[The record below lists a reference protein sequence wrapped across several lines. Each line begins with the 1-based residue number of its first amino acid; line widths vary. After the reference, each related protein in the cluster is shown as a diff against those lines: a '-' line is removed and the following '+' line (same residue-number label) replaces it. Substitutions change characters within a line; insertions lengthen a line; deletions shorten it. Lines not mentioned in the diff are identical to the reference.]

1 MSDEHSK
8 RGLLLVLSGPAGVGK
23 DTVWREA
30 APCLPSFQKAL
41 TCTTRTR
48 RPAEEDGVHYR
59 FVSDADFDRLIAHNE
74 LLEWALVHGNRYGVP
89 ASSVSTRL
97 EQGLDVICIIEV
109 QGALKIRGMFPDSLL
124 VFLRPPVGRET
135 EVLTSRIQQRGA
147 EDEAQIAKRLETAS
161 WELTQTSL
169 YDYEIVNDEVE
180 DTARQLCDII
190 AREKKNRA
198 RAN

>member
-8 RGLLLVLSGPAGVGK
+8 RGLLLVLSGPSGVGK

-41 TCTTRTR
+41 TCTTRSQ
-48 RPAEEDGVHYR
+48 RPGEENGVHYR
-59 FVSDADFDRLIAHNE
+59 FVSDAEFDRLIAQDE
-74 LLEWALVHGNRYGVP
+74 LLEWALVNGNRYGVP

-97 EQGLDVICIIEV
+97 EQGDDVICIIEV
-109 QGALKIRGMFPDSLL
+109 QGALKIRAMFPDSLL
-124 VFLRPPVGRET
+124 VFLRPPVGQET
-135 EVLTSRIQQRGA
+135 QVLTSRIRQRGA

-190 AREKKNRA
+190 TREKQR
-198 RAN
+198 RSEL

>member
-1 MSDEHSK
+1 MSDEYSQ

-30 APCLPSFQKAL
+30 APCLPSFAKAT
-41 TCTTRTR
+41 TCTTRGR
-48 RPAEEDGVHYR
+48 RPGEEEGVHYY
-59 FVSDADFDRLIAHNE
+59 FVSDADFDRLIAE
-74 LLEWALVHGNRYGVP
+74 DKLLEWAHVHGNRYGVP
-89 ASSVSTRL
+89 VSSVSTRL
-97 EQGLDVICIIEV
+97 EQGQDVICIIEV
-109 QGALKIRGMFPDSLL
+109 QGALKIRAMFPNSLL

-135 EVLTSRIQQRGA
+135 EVLIKRIQQRGA

-180 DTARQLCDII
+180 DTARQLCEVIS
-190 AREKKNRA
+190 REKEQRA

>member
-30 APCLPSFQKAL
+30 APCLPSFKKAL
-41 TCTTRTR
+41 TCTTRAR

-59 FVSDADFDRLIAHNE
+59 FVSDADFDRLIADNE

-97 EQGLDVICIIEV
+97 EQGQDVICIIEV
-109 QGALKIRGMFPDSLL
+109 QGALKIRSMFPDSLL

-135 EVLTSRIQQRGA
+135 EVLTKRIQQRGA

-169 YDYEIVNDEVE
+169 YDYEIVNDEIE

-198 RAN
+198 QR

>member
-1 MSDEHSK
+1 
-8 RGLLLVLSGPAGVGK
+8 
-23 DTVWREA
+23 
-30 APCLPSFQKAL
+30 
-41 TCTTRTR
+41 
-48 RPAEEDGVHYR
+48 
-59 FVSDADFDRLIAHNE
+59 
-74 LLEWALVHGNRYGVP
+74 
-89 ASSVSTRL
+89 
-97 EQGLDVICIIEV
+97 
-109 QGALKIRGMFPDSLL
+109 
-124 VFLRPPVGRET
+124 VGRET